1 MAIGW
6 YCTGMVIPPAGATR
20 SSRVAAADR
29 GRGDAIAGSPPAED
43 DWTEALPDRSWSAL
57 DTAEKHERILCAAG
71 RVFAREGLDA
81 SMPTVAAE
89 AGAGIGS
96 LYRQF
101 PSKHDLLAALVI
113 RRLEQLKTAAVG
125 AAACEGSHWEA
136 LQRMLWSTV
145 EEHSA
150 DDFLGDAWNHVEDH
164 EQVQIASGATQE
176 AFGRLIELARAE
188 GGIRRDATA
197 FDVRL
202 LFVATRASRALH
214 PDAWQRMLAL
224 LIDGLAAAPA

>member
-1 MAIGW
+1 
-6 YCTGMVIPPAGATR
+6 MVIPRAGTTRPSPVATADHARAGAT
-20 SSRVAAADR
+20 
-29 GRGDAIAGSPPAED
+29 AGSLPPED
-43 DWTEALPDRSWSAL
+43 DWTDALPDRSWSAL
-57 DTAEKHERILCAAG
+57 GMAEKHERILCAAG
-71 RVFAREGLDA
+71 RVFAREGIDA
-81 SMPTVAAE
+81 SMPTVATE

-113 RRLEQLKTAAVG
+113 RRLEQIQAAAV
-125 AAACEGSHWEA
+125 AAAARDGDHWEA
-136 LQRMLWSTV
+136 LQQMLWSTV
-145 EEHSA
+145 ERHSA

-164 EQVQIASGATQE
+164 QQVQIASEATQA
-176 AFGRLIELARAE
+176 AFAQLIDLARAG
-188 GGIRRDATA
+188 GGIRHDATA
-197 FDVRL
+197 FDIRL